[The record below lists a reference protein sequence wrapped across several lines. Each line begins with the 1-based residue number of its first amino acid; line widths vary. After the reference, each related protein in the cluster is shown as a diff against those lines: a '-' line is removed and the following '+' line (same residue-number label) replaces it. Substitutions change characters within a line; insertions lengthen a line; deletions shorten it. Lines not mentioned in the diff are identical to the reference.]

1 MTEWGVWFG
10 AGECNLTDRWK
21 TVIKED
27 DLFKQLAF
35 SSFGLF
41 SHSTTGNT
49 TVGEST
55 LFQGL
60 GRDTAQERL

>member
-1 MTEWGVWFG
+1 M
-10 AGECNLTDRWK
+10 TDRWK
-21 TVIKED
+21 TVIKKD

-35 SSFGLF
+35 SSFRLF

-55 LFQGL
+55 RVWAELLRIRASEATSTNKAGAKSL
-60 GRDTAQERL
+60 RP